1 MPPQKNLAVLTMWGG
16 PPGPRG
22 SPRTRSSAMKSPSS
36 GPEMPTRASAADRGV
51 RPTVTLACALI
62 VLALLSGCSK
72 PKEAS
77 ETEAP
82 TPVQVDDVTRGP
94 IDLIVTA
101 DAVLYPVNQASV
113 TSKISAPVRRV
124 LVNRGDHVKA
134 GQLLAELESR
144 DLAASAEESK
154 SQLDQAQSALQTITG
169 ATVPEDRTKAEADV
183 QATSQALEAA
193 KILYNNRVDLQKQ
206 GALAQKLV
214 DDAKV
219 AMVQAQSQLDTAQR
233 HLQSVQQVTGT
244 EQLRAAQAQVNAAK
258 AHYDSA
264 AVQVV
269 YAEVRS
275 PITGIVADRAVY
287 PGDTATPGEAIVSIV
302 DISQVVARANVP
314 VKEAAAVRVGRPA
327 TITGPEG
334 VLTGKVTVV
343 SPAVDAGTT
352 TVQVW
357 VQADNPGEKLK
368 PGGTVRVS
376 IRADLIQDTLLV
388 PASALLNSDE
398 GGEKVMVVGKD
409 SRAHERKVTVGIREG
424 NRIQI
429 LGGVNEGE
437 KVITSGGLGLDDKAK
452 VTIKSEEDDDEHDDN
467 ADDKK

>member
-1 MPPQKNLAVLTMWGG
+1 MYMKQQHRLKPVPPSLAV
-16 PPGPRG
+16 
-22 SPRTRSSAMKSPSS
+22 AI
-36 GPEMPTRASAADRGV
+36 
-51 RPTVTLACALI
+51 AL
-62 VLALLSGCSK
+62 VLAGCSGAK
-72 PKEAS
+72 KEAA
-77 ETEAP
+77 EAEPP

-94 IDLIVTA
+94 IDLIVSA
-101 DAVLYPVNQASV
+101 DAVLYPFNQANV

-154 SQLDQAQSALQTITG
+154 NQLDQAQSAFQTVSG
-169 ATVPEDRTKAEADV
+169 ATVPEDQTKSQADV
-183 QATSQALEAA
+183 QAAQQALAAA
-193 KILYNNRVDLQKQ
+193 KTLYDNRVELQKQ

-233 HLQSVQQVTGT
+233 HLQSVRQVTGT
-244 EQLRAAQAQVNAAK
+244 EQVRAAQAQVNAAK

-264 AVQVV
+264 AVQVA

-275 PITGIVADRAVY
+275 PINGVVSDRPVY
-287 PGDTATPGEAIVSIV
+287 PGDTAAQGMPIVSII
-302 DISQVVARANVP
+302 DISKVVARANVP
-314 VKEAAAVRVGRPA
+314 VKDAAPVQVGRPA

-334 VLTGKVTVV
+334 VLSGTVVVV
-343 SPAVDAGTT
+343 SPSADPNTT
-352 TVQVW
+352 TIQVW
-357 VQADNPGEKLK
+357 VQADNPGEKMK

-376 IRADLIQDTLLV
+376 IRADLIKDTLLV
-388 PASALLNSDE
+388 PAGALLNSDE

-409 SRAHERKVTVGIREG
+409 NLARERKVTVGVREG
-424 NRIQI
+424 NRVQI
-429 LGGVNEGE
+429 LGGVTEGE

-452 VTIKSEEDDDEHDDN
+452 VTIKSEEDEDDDDDSDN
-467 ADDKK
+467 KK